1 VVKGVAV
8 EVNVLVG
15 LFRMGDSIADGGEM
29 VVLLGNMDVVV
40 VGVFVG
46 VLVESFECMVV

>member
-1 VVKGVAV
+1 M

-15 LFRMGDSIADGGEM
+15 LFRMGDSIADGGEI
-29 VVLLGNMDVVV
+29 VLLGNMDVVV

-46 VLVESFECMVV
+46 VLVETFESMVV